1 MFKTAITPSIGL
13 QVIDLHRDRLEH
25 TQSELADARN
35 RIVDLEAT
43 QCRSHENLKM
53 SSERLL
59 QAGTSRKIRVHHWI
73 ANILNTL

>member
-1 MFKTAITPSIGL
+1 MDI
-13 QVIDLHRDRLEH
+13 HRDQLEH

-43 QCRSHENLKM
+43 QCRSHENLEM

-59 QAGTSRKIRVHHWI
+59 QAGMFRKLGYVIG
-73 ANILNTL
+73 